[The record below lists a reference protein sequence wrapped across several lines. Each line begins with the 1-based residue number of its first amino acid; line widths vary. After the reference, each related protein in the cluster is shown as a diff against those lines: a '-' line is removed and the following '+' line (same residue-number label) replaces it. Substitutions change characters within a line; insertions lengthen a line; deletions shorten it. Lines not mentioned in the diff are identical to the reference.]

1 MESAPSRLEY
11 LGRLVS
17 VSICPAGID
26 PRRFVVNESIKDKVK
41 NLKVTGRR
49 VVLSLDAL
57 DASKGIPQRLLA
69 LEALLDRKPEWR
81 GRAVLVLCCRDRG
94 RRVDAPLRRAVDAL
108 VGHVNGRFGRADY
121 VPVHYVKRRLGED
134 EAKALYVAADVAL
147 IASVREGVNLWA
159 MEYVACQAAR
169 RDDSPP
175 GVLVY
180 SEFAGCASS
189 FSGGALIVNPYD
201 AEGFVLCGNQVSG
214 VPRASTCFRSCVS
227 RYRRDVVPTTASAR
241 WRHWLMSTQASRTRS
256 TTPWR

>member
-1 MESAPSRLEY
+1 VGRFFFDFEAVRTESSEPRCSAQVLGLESAPSRLEY

-41 NLKVTGRR
+41 TLKCAGRR

-121 VPVHYVKRRLGED
+121 VHRSFDRILDSTRIFLDPIFFLS
-134 EAKALYVAADVAL
+134 LYGW
-147 IASVREGVNLWA
+147 I
-159 MEYVACQAAR
+159 
-169 RDDSPP
+169 
-175 GVLVY
+175 
-180 SEFAGCASS
+180 
-189 FSGGALIVNPYD
+189 
-201 AEGFVLCGNQVSG
+201 LC
-214 VPRASTCFRSCVS
+214 
-227 RYRRDVVPTTASAR
+227 
-241 WRHWLMSTQASRTRS
+241 
-256 TTPWR
+256 

>member
-26 PRRFVVNESIKDKVK
+26 PRRFVVNESIRDKVK

-134 EAKALYVAADVAL
+134 EVKALYVAADVAL

-159 MEYVACQAAR
+159 MEYVACMSR
-169 RDDSPP
+169 RPVSVAP
-175 GVLVY
+175 
-180 SEFAGCASS
+180 SHHASS
-189 FSGGALIVNPYD
+189 PGIMDVGGSFSILR
-201 AEGFVLCGNQVSG
+201 L
-214 VPRASTCFRSCVS
+214 RAGPSTNLKKESSS
-227 RYRRDVVPTTASAR
+227 RG
-241 WRHWLMSTQASRTRS
+241 RS
-256 TTPWR
+256 TR

>member
-41 NLKVTGRR
+41 TLKCAGRR

-134 EAKALYVAADVAL
+134 EVKALYVAADVAL

-159 MEYVACQAAR
+159 MEYVACRSR
-169 RDDSPP
+169 RPAHALRCSCPAV
-175 GVLVY
+175 GQYCTVLV
-180 SEFAGCASS
+180 
-189 FSGGALIVNPYD
+189 
-201 AEGFVLCGNQVSG
+201 Q
-214 VPRASTCFRSCVS
+214 
-227 RYRRDVVPTTASAR
+227 
-241 WRHWLMSTQASRTRS
+241 
-256 TTPWR
+256 